1 MGHPLGSALE
11 LEGPRLGAGRDGL
24 HAHDAARGARITGP
38 LGLLEGPQGWELTI
52 GDRIEID
59 WKKEPL
65 DRFEHANIKRYNSE
79 GHTQSVIDCL
89 RGLREKHGLR
99 AGDVRRVD
107 VEVFKQASNITGGG
121 QAGDR
126 TVVRAKEQG
135 DHSIPYLCAVALI
148 DGDVWPQQFEPERV
162 TRADVQDVLKR
173 VWVRQL
179 EEFNERYPDEMP
191 CRVTVTLNEGREVTA
206 EATDFPGFW
215 RTRRLDWDAAM
226 EKYTRL
232 AEPMA
237 GAALAREIA
246 DAVRRLDSI
255 PISNLTELLGRVGG
269 SASARRV
276 AS

>member
-1 MGHPLGSALE
+1 
-11 LEGPRLGAGRDGL
+11 
-24 HAHDAARGARITGP
+24 
-38 LGLLEGPQGWELTI
+38 
-52 GDRIEID
+52 
-59 WKKEPL
+59 
-65 DRFEHANIKRYNSE
+65 
-79 GHTQSVIDCL
+79 VIDCL